1 MFGLVRMGAA
11 AMTGRMTVGIWLG
24 ILRRRESGGVSPVGS
39 EERSLAPGLI
49 WEAEQR
55 QKQRSAME

>member
-1 MFGLVRMGAA
+1 
-11 AMTGRMTVGIWLG
+11 MTGRMTVGIWLG